1 MTNKEKQCQALLI
14 SLPYYLVRWKH
25 NSRKLLCGTHNLV
38 YGSAQSW
45 LLSYRNRG
53 IYWTAGMFFFKIQ
66 ETFTVSLW
74 EPLKSI
80 SCLQFQDILVFEQRA
95 KGASDLWISTFNKQ
109 MTVNVHILIANME
122 GCFQDRHSKRLA
134 FPPKGSTN
142 KLNQVVKE
150 ANSNCVARIVLNP
163 STWTSW
169 EADPVLHNV
178 KVSNQATS

>member
-1 MTNKEKQCQALLI
+1 MILNCANNDIYKLNSIKWQTRKNSARHCWFLCHIILCAENITVENYCVVRI
-14 SLPYYLVRWKH
+14 TCSLWFSPV
-25 NSRKLLCGTHNLV
+25 
-38 YGSAQSW
+38 
-45 LLSYRNRG
+45 LSCRNRG

-109 MTVNVHILIANME
+109 MTVNVHILIAHGGRFSRSAQQE
-122 GCFQDRHSKRLA
+122 VG
-134 FPPKGSTN
+134 FPPKGIYN

-150 ANSNCVARIVLNP
+150 ANSSCVARIVLNP
-163 STWTSW
+163 ST
-169 EADPVLHNV
+169 
-178 KVSNQATS
+178 

>member
-14 SLPYYLVRWKH
+14 SLPYYLVCWKH
-25 NSRKLLCGTHNLV
+25 NSRKLLCGTHTCSLWFGPV
-38 YGSAQSW
+38 
-45 LLSYRNRG
+45 LSYRNRG

-109 MTVNVHILIANME
+109 MTVNVHILIAH
-122 GCFQDRHSKRLA
+122 GGIIGTARGLLSPQRDLLISWIKLSKKQT
-134 FPPKGSTN
+134 PTVWPG
-142 KLNQVVKE
+142 
-150 ANSNCVARIVLNP
+150 
-163 STWTSW
+163 
-169 EADPVLHNV
+169 
-178 KVSNQATS
+178 